1 MLTQKDLYDF
11 IKKNGPEEYDKMAAE
26 LADNINKAKNRYLV
40 DKKNEEE
47 QKALATTRIGTL
59 SDLFQEWFGDDFF
72 KVITPDQM
80 AKSMYEAIED
90 FGKHKDE
97 LLKHAKNVH
106 TETTDIPGGT
116 KTVVRAELDAKD
128 AKKALQEL
136 WDDFNKA
143 FKY

>member
-11 IKKNGPEEYDKMAAE
+11 IKKNGPEAYDKMAAE

-47 QKALATTRIGTL
+47 QKALVTTRIGTL
-59 SDLFQEWFGDDFF
+59 SDLFQEWFDDDFF
-72 KVITPDQM
+72 KVVTPDQM
-80 AKSMYEAIED
+80 AKSMYQAIED

-97 LLKHAKNVH
+97 LLKHAKNVK

-136 WDDFNKA
+136 WDEFNKA

>member
-59 SDLFQEWFGDDFF
+59 SDLFQELFNDDFF

-90 FGKHKDE
+90 FGKSRDN
-97 LLKHAKNVH
+97 LMKHAKNVK
-106 TETTDIPGGT
+106 TETKEIPGGT
-116 KTVVRAELDAKD
+116 RTVTTGEISKEDFDKEIKD
-128 AKKALQEL
+128 ALKMFDKIL
-136 WDDFNKA
+136 WL
-143 FKY
+143 